1 MTPDV
6 RNLLRHVRVPGLR
19 YRDFSAAAAP
29 SARRFVRREGLTT
42 VAFVSLVRGV
52 GRTALCANL
61 ARAVAEQGG
70 RAATVDVDPRGVLA
84 STFGADGRDPSV
96 CIEQLAAERDAL
108 LVDSGTPPPEDVLSE
123 ADELLVVARPDGASL
138 SAVPQMEALLV
149 RTRMRS
155 WRKPRA
161 RWLVN
166 AFDGRRRADREALSA
181 LRRALGARVLQT
193 VIQED
198 RALSEGFAAGLLVH
212 DAARGSQ
219 VAADLEALAQELQ
232 IAGRARE
239 RHAQLE

>member
-1 MTPDV
+1 M
-6 RNLLRHVRVPGLR
+6 
-19 YRDFSAAAAP
+19 
-29 SARRFVRREGLTT
+29 
-42 VAFVSLVRGV
+42 RGV

-61 ARAVAEQGG
+61 ARAIEEQGG
-70 RAATVDVDPRGVLA
+70 RAATVDVDPRAVLA
-84 STFGADGRDPSV
+84 STFGADGRDPSA
-96 CIEQLAAERDAL
+96 CIEQLAAERDVL

-123 ADELLVVARPDGASL
+123 ADELLVVARPDAGSL

-166 AFDGRRRADREALSA
+166 AFDGRRRADREALAA
-181 LRRALGARVLQT
+181 LRRGLGARVLQT

-198 RALSEGFAAGLLVH
+198 RALSDAFAAGFVVH
-212 DAARGSQ
+212 DAAPGSQ